1 MKFTLLLISF
11 FIGLSLFAQ
20 KKSNN
25 TITVGFYNVENL
37 FDTLDTPNKNDAEY
51 LPSADRSWNSKRYF
65 EKIAHINEVY
75 DSVNRPSIWGVCEIE
90 NKAVV
95 EDIVNNGVMKGKFDV
110 VHYESLDQRGI
121 DNALVY
127 DSTIFDLDDS
137 GIVRFE
143 MPEPSS
149 PSRDIVWAKLTR
161 NEDTIFVLV
170 NHWPSRRGGQLK
182 SEPKR
187 LIAAITGRNF
197 VDSLLSVNKDY
208 KILFMG
214 DLNDYP
220 EDRGPQ
226 MIEKILCPMITN
238 KSGEFGGSHS
248 YRGEWNVLDHIFVSK
263 SFLKS
268 GSNKVVKKSGVIHS
282 PSFLKSTY
290 KGNIVPNRTYGGR
303 KYLGGYSD
311 HFPVTIELNIQ

>member
-1 MKFTLLLISF
+1 
-11 FIGLSLFAQ
+11 
-20 KKSNN
+20 
-25 TITVGFYNVENL
+25 
-37 FDTLDTPNKNDAEY
+37 
-51 LPSADRSWNSKRYF
+51 
-65 EKIAHINEVY
+65 
-75 DSVNRPSIWGVCEIE
+75 
-90 NKAVV
+90 
-95 EDIVNNGVMKGKFDV
+95 MKGTFDI

-127 DSTIFDLDDS
+127 DSTLFKLDDS
-137 GIVRFE
+137 GIIRFD

-149 PSRDIVWAKLTR
+149 PSRDIVWAKLIHS
-161 NEDTIFVLV
+161 EDTIFTLV

-187 LIAAITGRNF
+187 LVAANAAKEFI
-197 VDSLLSVNKDY
+197 DSLIEVNKNY

-220 EDRGPQ
+220 NNRGPQ
-226 MIEKILCPMITN
+226 MIEEVLCPQITQ

-248 YRGEWNVLDHIFVSK
+248 YRGEWNVLDHIYVSK
-263 SFLKS
+263 SFFKS
-268 GSNKVVKKSGVIHS
+268 GSVAAKKKSGKIHS
-282 PSFLKSTY
+282 PAFLKSTY

-311 HFPVTIELNIQ
+311 HFPVTIQLELKH